1 MSYDYSPLTMTV
13 SADDIATYKGAAGL
27 QAGQTAKIGAAT
39 KNIKILALVSGV
51 VIIVFALSGIV
62 FSLLRSGDLIGTVNS
77 VPALVWFIPV
87 FITMLY
93 SLKVRR
99 KILQNEVRLY
109 HFAKQNNL
117 EYTQALSDPRLSGM
131 VFDKGRSRVAFSQ
144 LARTGDSA
152 FQIANYTYTTGSGKS
167 RQKYTLGYVAIELP
181 RKLPHMVLDS
191 KRNNVKLF
199 GLNLSNLPVNFNKSQ
214 HLSLEGDFDSH
225 FTLYAPL
232 EYERDALYV
241 FTPDLMALFIDQSGA
256 FDAEIVDDTLFIY
269 SDRAFEMTD
278 TQTLSRLFSI
288 IETVGK
294 KAVSQTTNYADERTG
309 DRSSNAVAAPGQRL
323 KKQLP
328 VVLIVIVGVFILLQ
342 ILSTIFPMLVMF
354 FSGGR

>member
-13 SADDIATYKGAAGL
+13 SADDILAYKRAAGL
-27 QAGQTAKIGAAT
+27 QAGQTAKFGAAT
-39 KNIKILALVSGV
+39 KGIKILALGSV
-51 VIIVFALSGIV
+51 VIIILFVLLGVI
-62 FSLLRSGDLIGTVNS
+62 FSLLRSGDQTGAAGS
-77 VPALVWFIPV
+77 VPVLVWFIPM
-87 FITMLY
+87 FIAMLY

-109 HFAKQNNL
+109 HFAAQNNL
-117 EYTQALSDPRLSGM
+117 DYTQTLSDPQLAGM
-131 VFDKGRSRVAFSQ
+131 VFDKGRSRAAFSQ
-144 LARTGDSA
+144 LARAGDSA

-167 RQKYTLGYVAIELP
+167 RQRYTLGYVAIELP

-278 TQTLSRLFSI
+278 AQTLSRLFSI
-288 IETVGK
+288 VETVGK
-294 KAVSQTTNYADERTG
+294 KAVSQTAHYADERTG
-309 DRSSNAVAAPGQRL
+309 DRSDDTVAASGQRL
-323 KKQLP
+323 KTRLP
-328 VVLIVIVGVFILLQ
+328 IVLIVIVGVFVVVHL
-342 ILSTIFPMLVMF
+342 LSTMLPMLVLL